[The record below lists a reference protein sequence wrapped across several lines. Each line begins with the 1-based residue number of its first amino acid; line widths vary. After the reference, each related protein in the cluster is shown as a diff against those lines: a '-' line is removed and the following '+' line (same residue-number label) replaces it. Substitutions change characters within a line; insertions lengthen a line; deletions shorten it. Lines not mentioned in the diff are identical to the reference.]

1 MVAHPIDGGEGPHR
15 RRALSQLSR
24 GVTRCS
30 RASGAPLPEGVGGQR
45 LLTRRLWSEARRR
58 PTRCR
63 ISPRWD
69 RTPLQL
75 WQDWERVTSL
85 PEGPRPFSGPAARAA
100 HPL

>member
-45 LLTRRLWSEARRR
+45 LLTRRLWSGGPSPGRGEEA
-58 PTRCR
+58 PHA
-63 ISPRWD
+63 
-69 RTPLQL
+69 L
-75 WQDWERVTSL
+75 
-85 PEGPRPFSGPAARAA
+85 
-100 HPL
+100 